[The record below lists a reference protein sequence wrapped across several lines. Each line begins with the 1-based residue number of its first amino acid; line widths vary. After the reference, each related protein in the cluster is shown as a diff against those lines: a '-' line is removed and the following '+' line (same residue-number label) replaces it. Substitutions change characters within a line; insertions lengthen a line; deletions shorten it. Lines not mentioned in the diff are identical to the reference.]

1 MKGEPYPYVV
11 PLSYGFELQNDRN
24 EIRIYIHGAIEGFK
38 NDLLARDNR
47 VCVEFDIFHR
57 NTLTDMN
64 ITTEYESVI
73 GFGKAVL
80 AGGDEAIKG
89 LDLILAHCGFAGFE
103 YDHAVADVTRVY
115 RVELYEVIGKRWF
128 VK

>member
-1 MKGEPYPYVV
+1 
-11 PLSYGFELQNDRN
+11 
-24 EIRIYIHGAIEGFK
+24 
-38 NDLLARDNR
+38 
-47 VCVEFDIFHR
+47 
-57 NTLTDMN
+57 MN